1 MLEQKNKYQKKERG
15 VKNNNNEISVV
26 SKGQIIKQ
34 SVMSSTTVQFSTY
47 LVLLNDR
54 THVDPLMHRTPRNV
68 LVLHSVHLSPNW
80 TFVLVVVLVRYN

>member
-34 SVMSSTTVQFSTY
+34 SVMSSTTVQFITY
-47 LVLLNDR
+47 LV
-54 THVDPLMHRTPRNV
+54 
-68 LVLHSVHLSPNW
+68 
-80 TFVLVVVLVRYN
+80 